1 MFSAVASP
9 GAGSPLAYDGK
20 LMHQVKCALDP
31 KRGWTCQMAPGTA
44 MPFQFSSVHL
54 LGKRDFEVLV
64 ANSHL
69 AHYYMAT

>member
-1 MFSAVASP
+1 MFRAVSSP
-9 GAGSPLAYDGK
+9 GAGSALGYDGK

-31 KRGWTCQMAPGTA
+31 KRGWMSQTASGTA
-44 MPFQFSSVHL
+44 MPFQCSSVHL